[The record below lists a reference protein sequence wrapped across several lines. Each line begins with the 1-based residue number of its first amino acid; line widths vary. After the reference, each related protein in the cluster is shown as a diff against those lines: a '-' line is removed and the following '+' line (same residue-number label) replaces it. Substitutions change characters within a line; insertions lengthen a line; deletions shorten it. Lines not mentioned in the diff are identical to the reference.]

1 MNFFASDLCNN
12 PEELQRDSK
21 GPSMQEGLLGFQSMS
36 LGLQRYG
43 FCCEISYTKPP
54 TTHDSKFPLV
64 MFEICIEPMDF
75 LNFISNKNSRIDLN
89 TWRQLKTLFH

>member
-1 MNFFASDLCNN
+1 
-12 PEELQRDSK
+12 
-21 GPSMQEGLLGFQSMS
+21 MQEGLLGFQSMS